1 MKKLSIIIPLY
12 NEEKT
17 ILEVLNS
24 IKTVPLSLEK
34 ETIIINDGST
44 DSSKSIVEEFIK
56 KNKELK
62 IKLIN
67 KKNEGKGSAV
77 KEGIKHSTGDIVI
90 IQDADLEYDQK
101 DHQRCIDPII
111 KGKYSVIY
119 GSRRL
124 EKSNKQI
131 SSLSF
136 FLGGN
141 LLTLATNFLY
151 NSKLTDE
158 ATCYKTFK
166 ASIIKSIEI
175 KGNKFDWE
183 PEVTAKILKKGIKI
197 GEVPIKYYPRL
208 KKEGKKISWK
218 DGIEA
223 VWVLIKYK
231 FI

>member
-1 MKKLSIIIPLY
+1 MEKLSIIIPLY

-24 IKTVPLSLEK
+24 IKTTPLSLEK
-34 ETIIINDGST
+34 ETIVVNDGST

-56 KNKELK
+56 NNNLD

-67 KKNEGKGSAV
+67 KKNGGKGSAV
-77 KEGIKHSTGDIVI
+77 REGIKHATGDIII
-90 IQDADLEYDQK
+90 IQDADLEYDQR
-101 DHQRCIDPII
+101 DHQKCIDPII

-136 FLGGN
+136 YLGGN
-141 LLTLATNFLY
+141 LLTIVTNFLY

-166 ASIIKSIEI
+166 TSIIKSIEI

-208 KKEGKKISWK
+208 KKQGKKISWK

-223 VWVLIKYK
+223 IWVLIKQK